1 MVKINDEW
9 YFTDDGVQ
17 FTLIRKYKKKKGIFG
32 KFGTQSDEE
41 VDVTE
46 VYGYFTT
53 LKKMCR
59 RLARVICK
67 EQVDQGLIKTIGE
80 YIDALDR
87 LEEKLIIICK
97 NL

>member
-1 MVKINDEW
+1 MIKINDEW

-17 FTLIRKYKKKKGIFG
+17 FTLIRKYRKKKGIFG

-46 VYGYFTT
+46 VYGYFMS

-59 RLARVICK
+59 KLARVLCK
-67 EQVDQGLIKTIGE
+67 EQAEQGLITSIGE
-80 YIDALDR
+80 YINALER

-97 NL
+97 NG